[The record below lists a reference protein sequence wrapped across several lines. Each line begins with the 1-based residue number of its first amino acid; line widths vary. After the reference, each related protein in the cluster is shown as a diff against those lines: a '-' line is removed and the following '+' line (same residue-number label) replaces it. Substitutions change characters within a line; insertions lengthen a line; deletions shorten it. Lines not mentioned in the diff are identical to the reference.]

1 MKIKKQMVQQGYTH
15 ERKADKQGECKSQT
29 HKYGHLKTT
38 LKIIYNEC
46 KMFPKSA

>member
-1 MKIKKQMVQQGYTH
+1 MVQQGYTH

-29 HKYGHLKTT
+29 HKYGHSKTT